1 MRNRGLPRRERGLVL
16 CYHAISDEWPDP
28 LAVTP
33 RAFSNQV
40 RSLVQRGFRGAPL
53 DEVVEGRSRLLHVT
67 FDDAFRN
74 IEVGLQEL
82 ERLGVPATVFV
93 CSGLAE
99 GGRRLDVPELQE
111 RSRLHHEATETM
123 DWTMLRAIRAR
134 GFDIGSHTISHPH
147 LTRLSAE
154 QLETE
159 LAGSRRSIEEVMQ
172 EPCRLLAYPYGESDA
187 RVRRAA
193 EAAGYAAAFS
203 LRRAGVA
210 DRFGLPRVDIY
221 RGDGRIRFRLK
232 TLQNPIASERRIA

>member
-1 MRNRGLPRRERGLVL
+1 M
-16 CYHAISDEWPDP
+16 
-28 LAVTP
+28 TP
-33 RAFSNQV
+33 RAFSNQI

-53 DEVVEGRSRLLHVT
+53 DEVVEGRGKLLHVT

-74 IEVGLQEL
+74 IELGLHVL

-93 CSGLAE
+93 CSGLADD
-99 GGRRLDVPELQE
+99 GARLDVPELRE
-111 RSRLHHEATETM
+111 RSRLHRGAIETM
-123 DWTMLRAIRAR
+123 DWPVLRAIRAR
-134 GFDIGSHTISHPH
+134 GFEIGSHTISHPH
-147 LTRLSAE
+147 LTRLPDE

-159 LAGSRRSIEEVMQ
+159 LVGSRRRIEDVLQ
-172 EPCRLLAYPYGESDA
+172 EPCRVLAYPYGENDA

-221 RGDGRIRFRLK
+221 RGDGRMKFRLK
-232 TLQNPIASERRIA
+232 TSAVHGAATRLRGLSRSPGPT